1 MINVQDAY
9 SAKRGMARFL
19 EAQASGQKV
28 YYEPFYST
36 VNLVGFAN
44 PATGELRPTE
54 IPFFATPIN
63 QQGAGFPQG
72 RALTL
77 AETNLEGGNNQ
88 LAAGN
93 EFIAD
98 HLGVDIHPENP
109 PHLKSHL
116 TEKSFLTQNR
126 LSHIWKCGNVRYWPS
141 AEFGHQSLS
150 VSSTVANTLV
160 EYGVNGRC
168 AMRALPEGAEI
179 YFPSKQIVDFK
190 ISVVERTFVTTDG
203 QPYDNPADPTDSAN
217 YIAEALIAVV
227 MLGWRFELITT

>member
-1 MINVQDAY
+1 
-9 SAKRGMARFL
+9 MARFL

-28 YYEPFYST
+28 YYEPFFST

-44 PATGELRPTE
+44 PATGALNPSE

-63 QQGAGFPQG
+63 QQGAGFG

-109 PHLKSHL
+109 PHLKSFL
-116 TEKSFLTQNR
+116 TESAFLTQNR
-126 LSHIWKCGNVRYWPS
+126 LSHIWKCGAVRYWPS

-150 VSSTVANTLV
+150 VSTTVANSII

-168 AMRALPEGAEI
+168 AMRPLPEGAEI

-190 ISVVERTFVTTDG
+190 ITTVVNPVFITSDG
-203 QPYDNPADPTDSAN
+203 LPYDNAADPTASAN
-217 YIAEALIAVV
+217 YIAQALVAVV